1 MLDSLRLCV
10 AVRFLSVYPKA
21 GAESLLKSAS
31 ERFNKSKRMQVYA
44 KDKRL
49 DEEVQVQQANE
60 G

>member
-1 MLDSLRLCV
+1 MLDSLRLCIT
-10 AVRFLSVYPKA
+10 VRFLSVYPKD

-31 ERFNKSKRMQVYA
+31 ERFNKSKRMQIYT

-49 DEEVQVQQANE
+49 DEEIQQANA